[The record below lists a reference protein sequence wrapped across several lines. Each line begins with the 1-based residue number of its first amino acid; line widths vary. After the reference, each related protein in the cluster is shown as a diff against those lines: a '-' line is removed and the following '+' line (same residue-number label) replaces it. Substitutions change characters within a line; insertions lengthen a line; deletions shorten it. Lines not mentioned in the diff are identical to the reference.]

1 MTRPVL
7 VVRGGSLPRS
17 SGLGRAHHDLVDRL
31 TEKKV
36 QGFHLEDVV
45 EHELGGS
52 LFTRWRRRR
61 KHHPHLVAK
70 IAEDESPHMYGDSLL
85 KSKNGIMHITDQEQ
99 AHLVPKNSSIPV
111 SVTIHDL
118 FHLEPRKIP
127 ANSGTVNVGSYS
139 PGLLRRNDLS
149 QIRKGLE
156 RADLLICIS
165 KATADEARN
174 LWPYKAIE
182 VVPHGIDIAG
192 YDPIS
197 YPLPKPADFD
207 YSRINL
213 TFVGSEE
220 PRKRI
225 DFLLDVLNSLPPQ
238 IKENVVLHKIGAE
251 SNPKSKSEIIRKAK
265 EMGFTLNW
273 VGRLSDIDLCAYYQH
288 SNLLLF
294 PSVAEGFGLPPLEA
308 MASGCPIRVA
318 DMPAHNEVAPKDW
331 LLPYDDIDAWVDE
344 IVSISE
350 TKGRRQPNEKALKQA
365 RKFSIEKWSER
376 LVSAWRIL

>member
-31 TEKKV
+31 IDNKV
-36 QGFHLEDVV
+36 PGYHLEDIV
-45 EHELGGS
+45 EHEIGGS
-52 LFTRWRRRR
+52 IFRRWRRRR
-61 KHHPHLVAK
+61 RHHPHLVAK

-85 KSKNGIMHITDQEQ
+85 KSRNGIMHITDQEQ
-99 AHLVPKNSSIPV
+99 AHLVPKKSSIPV

-118 FHLEPRKIP
+118 FHLEPRKIS
-127 ANSGTVNVGSYS
+127 ANSGTVNVGSSS
-139 PGLLRRNDLS
+139 PGILRRNDLS
-149 QIRKGLE
+149 HIRKGLG

-165 KATADEARN
+165 QATASEARK
-174 LWPYKAIE
+174 LWPEKPIE
-182 VVPHGIDIAG
+182 VVPHGIDIGG

-197 YPLPKPADFD
+197 YPLPKPNDFD
-207 YSRINL
+207 YSKVNL

-225 DFLLDVLNSLPPQ
+225 GFLLDVLNSLPPH
-238 IKENVVLHKIGAE
+238 IKGNVVLHKIGAE
-251 SNPKSKSEIIRKAK
+251 SNPKSRSEIIRKAK
-265 EMGFTLNW
+265 EMNVKLNW
-273 VGRLSDIDLCAYYQH
+273 IGRLSDIDLCAYYQH

-344 IVSISE
+344 IVSVSQI
-350 TKGRRQPNEKALKQA
+350 KGRRQPNEKALKQA
-365 RKFSIEKWSER
+365 RKFSIEKWSQR
-376 LVSAWRIL
+376 LVSAWNQL